1 MAFFKDGLRRL
12 QDRPYEERIRVLW
25 KMVAGAAILVIGIWI
40 LTIFFREGPA
50 GTSGAEKEFKQIF
63 QNIKGFGK

>member
-1 MAFFKDGLRRL
+1 
-12 QDRPYEERIRVLW
+12 
-25 KMVAGAAILVIGIWI
+25 MVAGAAILVIGIWI